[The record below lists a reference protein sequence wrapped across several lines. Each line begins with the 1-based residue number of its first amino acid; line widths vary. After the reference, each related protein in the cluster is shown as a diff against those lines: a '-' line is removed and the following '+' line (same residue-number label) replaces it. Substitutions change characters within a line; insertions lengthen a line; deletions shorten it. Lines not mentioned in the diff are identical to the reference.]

1 MKRMSGRLVFVVLA
15 SALVGPAWGTTVEER
30 DSLRCGQF
38 LRAEGGERRRAE
50 DKKDTPYVEQ
60 QYAPDR
66 KVDIL
71 HVAIDVTPDFKA
83 RTIKGTTTIRFS
95 PIAKELRELALD
107 AMDLDV
113 MAVTSNATMSD
124 YGATDKKITIM
135 FHPPVPVG
143 QETTVVV
150 TYSAEPKQ
158 GLYFRTPELGYREE
172 DMHLFSQG
180 ETHTAPYWYPNYD
193 YPNERFTSEV
203 TCRVPPDMTVLSNGR
218 LLREQT
224 DPNMGLKAVTWF
236 QSKPHVNYLIAL
248 AAGRFQKIEAR
259 AGNVPLAFYTPASQ
273 IGQAANSF
281 EGTADML
288 AFYEKEIGV
297 AYPWDR
303 YDQVVVDDFV
313 AGGMENT
320 TLTILSDYTLFTN
333 ETENIHSSQSL
344 VAHEF
349 VHQWFGDYVTCKDWS
364 HVWLNEGFATYY
376 EDLYDGYKNG
386 HDSMLYGLFQTA
398 LGLVRDRS
406 DEKPI
411 VCRQYRDA
419 DEQFDYR
426 TYSKGGWVLRML
438 RAELG
443 DELFRQCIKT
453 YLERNALCCAVT
465 GDLVSVVE
473 QLSGQ
478 SFDRFFDQ
486 WVYHA
491 GVPRLTVGYEWLG
504 TDKLAKVSVKQTQDI
519 NDKVMLF
526 HFRTKVRFIVN
537 GKPVDKEVAIHEKEH
552 DFYFALEKEPTIVRF
567 DPEYSVLAKVT
578 FDVPTAMLY
587 AQLADQNDVVGRLLA
602 AHALREKKDKK
613 AVAHLKTTLNHDSF
627 WGVRHA
633 ASGALAE
640 IHTDEAF
647 DALAGSLEQSDAR
660 VRLQIV
666 ENIGNFYRPESLE
679 VTKKM
684 LETEKNP
691 EIVAAAVRNLGRYHT
706 PESNALVVQYLKSS
720 SYRNCLALAAIEA
733 MRMLDEPNFI
743 DPLTEILGKGHRDW
757 QAWDFCRGLDAL
769 AYVTRNEEDRT
780 RVREFLAH
788 QVTHP
793 HTSIQT
799 GGIRALGTLG
809 DSRAIPIVRTFI
821 GGDPND
827 YVTKTAQG
835 ALDRLREKQKLVPE
849 EIVELRKV
857 VDELK
862 KNNEK
867 LSNQLEDIK
876 KRLDANPQD
885 KPEEKTEKPAEADQN
900 AI

>member
-1 MKRMSGRLVFVVLA
+1 MKRVIGRLIFVVLA
-15 SALVGPAWGTTVEER
+15 LVMAGPAWGTSVEEQ

-38 LRAEGGERRRAE
+38 LRADGGERRRAE
-50 DKKDTPYVEQ
+50 DKKDAPYVEL

-71 HVAIDVTPDFKA
+71 HVAIDITPDFQA

-95 PIAKELRELALD
+95 PIAKELQELSLD

-113 MAVTSNATMSD
+113 AAVTSNATMSD
-124 YGATDKKITIM
+124 YCATDKKITIT
-135 FHPPVPVG
+135 FHPPVPPG
-143 QETTVVV
+143 QETTLVI
-150 TYSAEPKQ
+150 TYEAEPKQ

-218 LLREQT
+218 LLREHT
-224 DPNMGLKAVTWF
+224 DPNTSLKAVTWF
-236 QSKPHVNYLIAL
+236 QAKPHVNYLIAL
-248 AAGRFQKIEAR
+248 AAGRFKKIEAR
-259 AGNVPLAFYTPASQ
+259 GGNVPLAFYTPASQ
-273 IGQAANSF
+273 IGLAANSF
-281 EGTADML
+281 AGTADML
-288 AFYEKEIGV
+288 AFYEKETGV
-297 AYPWDR
+297 PYPWDR
-303 YDQVVVDDFV
+303 YDQVVVTDFV

-320 TLTILSDYTLFTN
+320 TLTILTDYTLFTD

-376 EDLYDGYKNG
+376 EDLYDGYRNG
-386 HDSMLYGLFQTA
+386 RDSMLYGLCQTA
-398 LGLVRDRS
+398 QWLVRDRP

-465 GDLVSVVE
+465 GDLVAVVE
-473 QLSGQ
+473 QLSGR

-491 GVPRLTVGYEWLG
+491 GVPKLTVSYEWLG

-519 NDKVMLF
+519 NDRVMLF
-526 HFRTKVRFIVN
+526 HFRTKVRFIIN
-537 GKPVDKEVAIHEKEH
+537 GKPIDKEVTVSEKEH

-567 DPEYSVLAKVT
+567 DPEYGVLAKVT

-602 AHALREKKDKK
+602 IEALKEKKDKK
-613 AVAHLKTTLNHDSF
+613 ALAHLKTALNRDSF
-627 WGVRHA
+627 WGVRRA
-633 ASGALAE
+633 ASGALRE
-640 IHTDEAF
+640 IHTSKAF
-647 DALAGSLEQSDAR
+647 DALAESMEQTDAR
-660 VRLQIV
+660 VRLQVV
-666 ENIGNFYRPESLE
+666 EDIAGFYRPESLE
-679 VTKKM
+679 LTKKV
-684 LETEKNP
+684 LEKEKNP
-691 EIVAAAVRNLGRYHT
+691 EIVAAAVENLGRYQT
-706 PESNALVVQYLKSS
+706 PEGDALVVRYLKSE
-720 SYRNCLALAAIEA
+720 SYRNRLALAAIEA
-733 MRMLDEPNFI
+733 IRMLDEPNFI
-743 DPLTEILGKGHRDW
+743 EPLTDILSKGHQDW
-757 QAWDFCRGLDAL
+757 RTWDFSRALDTL
-769 AYVTRNEEDRT
+769 AYVARDEEDKT
-780 RVREFLAH
+780 KVREFLAS

-793 HTSIQT
+793 HTNIQT

-809 DSRAIPIVRTFI
+809 DPKAIPIVRTFI
-821 GGDPND
+821 GDDPND
-827 YVTKTAQG
+827 RMEKTAKE
-835 ALDRLREKQKLVPE
+835 ALDKLQEKKKLVPQ
-849 EIVELRKV
+849 EIIELRKT

-862 KNNEK
+862 KDNEK
-867 LSNQLEDIK
+867 LTDQLEDIK
-876 KRLDANPQD
+876 KRLDAKPQD
-885 KPEEKTEKPAEADQN
+885 KPEEKTEKPAEVDKKT
-900 AI
+900 I